1 MTIVIDYINK
11 ATYIDVESTQVPLSS
26 HDIMIYFCKQTYQN
40 LSESVHSERPE
51 NRVGLPLPWKEEYL
65 GTSTQERTWGLFL
78 NVI

>member
-1 MTIVIDYINK
+1 MSHTVWTNSKIFQRPFKNFLRMTIVIDYINK

-51 NRVGLPLPWKEEYL
+51 NRVGLPLP
-65 GTSTQERTWGLFL
+65 
-78 NVI
+78 